1 MLKIRNDLL
10 FSPKIYN
17 VFFLFAIWLLLHCKS
32 SLIWIFM
39 FPFLYNINKPQIF
52 LLLLPKQDKRGNKRS
67 ELNTDQR
74 FYRVYD

>member
-1 MLKIRNDLL
+1 MN
-10 FSPKIYN
+10 IY
-17 VFFLFAIWLLLHCKS
+17 
-32 SLIWIFM
+32 M

-74 FYRVYD
+74 FYRVYDKAK

>member
-1 MLKIRNDLL
+1 MN
-10 FSPKIYN
+10 IY
-17 VFFLFAIWLLLHCKS
+17 
-32 SLIWIFM
+32 M

-52 LLLLPKQDKRGNKRS
+52 FLLLPKQDKRGNKRS